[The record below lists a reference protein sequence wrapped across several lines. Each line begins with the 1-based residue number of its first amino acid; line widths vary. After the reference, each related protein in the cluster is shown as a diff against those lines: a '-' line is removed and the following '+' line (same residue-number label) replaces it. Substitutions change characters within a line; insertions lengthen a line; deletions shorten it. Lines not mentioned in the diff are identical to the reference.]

1 MAQESYKNETDE
13 TECQAPEK
21 LILCANNCGFFG
33 NSSTNNH
40 CSKCFRDLFMHQQQ
54 QQQLQQPKL
63 AQKAPTSLASISAQP
78 EPAKLEAG
86 EPSKAVARPATNR
99 CLACNRR
106 VGLNGFKCRC
116 GGTFCGSHRY
126 SELHGCDFDYR
137 GYGREGIA
145 KANPV
150 VKAEKVE
157 KI

>member
-21 LILCANNCGFFG
+21 PILCANNCGFFG
-33 NSSTNNH
+33 SSSTNNL

-54 QQQLQQPKL
+54 QQLQQPKL
-63 AQKAPTSLASISAQP
+63 AQKASASLASMSTQP

-86 EPSKAVARPATNR
+86 KPSEVVARPATNR

-126 SELHGCDFDYR
+126 SESHGCGFDYR
-137 GYGREGIA
+137 GAGQEGIA

-150 VKAEKVE
+150 VKVE